1 MPGLD
6 LDVPLADSSQQDVGD
21 GLAERAMQSAAAS
34 VEVQEGPAGKQVS
47 LSAAAPALVP
57 AGCNSAAAAAS
68 AAGMVA
74 AGAAR
79 PPLLS
84 APGPEA
90 ADSGGSRATFSAS
103 STAEDIRQGR
113 YGTLDEP
120 VRETIMRDVRS
131 IAEKIQYVMNPQAR
145 HERAAR
151 LQDWDL
157 WGPLILCLALGVMLS
172 AQALDN
178 DQASYAFADIFFIV
192 WGGSAVVTLNA
203 VLLRGRVSFF
213 QSVCVLGY
221 CMCPLVIAAFACMIL
236 DWTWMTTWI
245 FKTWVK
251 FLAVGGGTVWSTGA
265 SVGYMS
271 QFVPEDRTA
280 LAVFPVWLFYI
291 VIAWMI
297 LLA

>member
-6 LDVPLADSSQQDVGD
+6 LDVPLAGSSPQDVGD

-47 LSAAAPALVP
+47 LSAAAPAP
-57 AGCNSAAAAAS
+57 APAVAAA
-68 AAGMVA
+68 MVA
-74 AGAAR
+74 AAGPAR
-79 PPLLS
+79 PAPLPV
-84 APGPEA
+84 PGSGA
-90 ADSGGSRATFSAS
+90 ADSGGSRASFSAS
-103 STAEDIRQGR
+103 STAEDVRQGR

-120 VRETIMRDVRS
+120 VRKTIMRDVRS

-145 HERAAR
+145 HERASR

-172 AQALDN
+172 AQASDS
-178 DQASYAFADIFFIV
+178 DQASYAFADLFFIV

-221 CMCPLVIAAFACMIL
+221 CMCPLVVATFANMVL
-236 DWTWMTTWI
+236 KWTWVEVGGNPAIWWMPY
-245 FKTWVK
+245 FKL
-251 FLAVGGGTVWSTGA
+251 LAVGGGTFWSTGA

-271 QFVPEDRTA
+271 QLVPEDRTA